1 MSPTIRTFGGAGGRD
16 VEPGALSSAG
26 RSQPGH
32 EETRG
37 RLEPADG
44 GANGLALRFVSG
56 NTHCVGNS
64 VANLL
69 GSIDATAARTAA
81 KWPTH
86 VDFTSRTIL
95 DATRKSH
102 IGTLLGSLGA
112 EWKSRCRSDQSGRAR
127 RRRSQAA
134 GVELEAAAATPLVG
148 TARAVAEAF
157 AEIGTH
163 DKIAY
168 YDHPALGRRL
178 RVGTRSYYK
187 VPPTDRTTASRGGV
201 WERRRTSML
210 HLALKRE
217 SSGA

>member
-1 MSPTIRTFGGAGGRD
+1 VGRR
-16 VEPGALSSAG
+16 A
-26 RSQPGH
+26 R
-32 EETRG
+32 RG
-37 RLEPADG
+37 ER
-44 GANGLALRFVSG
+44 
-56 NTHCVGNS
+56 
-64 VANLL
+64 
-69 GSIDATAARTAA
+69 
-81 KWPTH
+81 
-86 VDFTSRTIL
+86 
-95 DATRKSH
+95 
-102 IGTLLGSLGA
+102 
-112 EWKSRCRSDQSGRAR
+112 SRCRSDQSGRAR
-127 RRRSQAA
+127 RRQSQAA

-157 AEIGTH
+157 VEIGTH